1 MFRSGASRESHLPV
15 SRWIYFS
22 FIAATLAWFG
32 IVEASLL
39 PEIWIILLLL
49 ALLAGFGI
57 WQHYIDAQEGR
68 EYSRTVEASKEAAY
82 SALCGAL
89 ADLDYKI
96 SARDPS
102 AGTVR
107 FRGGK
112 LGPWVGRNGV
122 DATAS
127 VRETGDRSSEIT
139 IAGRESSAEN
149 HTSPWGPAFWAAT
162 YPEAMA
168 RRAARILDRAQAT
181 VVTYSV
187 LDSVPIGPEA

>member
-1 MFRSGASRESHLPV
+1 V

-22 FIAATLAWFG
+22 FIAGAIAWFG

-39 PEIWIILLLL
+39 PDIWIVLLLL
-49 ALLAGFGI
+49 ALLAGVGI

-68 EYSRTVEASKEAAY
+68 EYRRTFEASTEAAY

-89 ADLDYKI
+89 ADFDYKI
-96 SARDPS
+96 TARDPS

-112 LGPWVGRNGV
+112 LGPWIGRYGV

-127 VRETGDRSSEIT
+127 VREAGDRSSEIT
-139 IAGRESSAEN
+139 IAGRESPGEKHAS
-149 HTSPWGPAFWAAT
+149 SWSPAFWAAT
-162 YPEAMA
+162 YPEGMA
-168 RRAARILDRAQAT
+168 RRAARLLDRVQAT
-181 VVTYSV
+181 VVTYSE
-187 LDSVPIGPEA
+187 LDAVPIGPEA